1 MHDFDDIR
9 PFRNE
14 EVRDVVANLL
24 EDLDF
29 SRALAKFRHPKWY
42 KWLPG
47 PMTRLVQQALKKEL
61 SHVNN
66 IHDIQIVIEKYLD
79 KLIETTA
86 SGLTQSGLEHLNPK
100 QPYLFISN
108 HRDIA
113 MDPALVNYMLYHHG
127 FDTLQIAIGDN
138 LLKRP
143 FLANLMKLNKSFI
156 VKRSVQGRD
165 KLAASKQLSAY
176 IRHCIFTGQS
186 VWIAQRE
193 GRAKDGVD
201 KTESAVIKMLQLA
214 SREDEHKIS
223 LGAAMNQLN
232 IVPVAIS
239 YEFDPCDHSKAV
251 ELHAKNTTG
260 SFIKD
265 ENADVQS
272 ILTGMIGKK
281 GAIHVSLGTHIVVGD
296 TATADEVADLI
307 DRQIVGSYRLHA
319 INYLALEK
327 LQPDFM
333 DFSTLPALLDV
344 AESAVSAKRKEL
356 EHRLQDMDVA
366 LHPFVLRMY
375 ANPVIRKSEIFL
387 RNSACMSDIS
397 LQGQ

>member
-1 MHDFDDIR
+1 MQDFDDIR
-9 PFRNE
+9 PFRDE
-14 EVRDVVANLL
+14 EVKDVVANLL

-29 SRALAKFRHPKWY
+29 SRALAKFRHPSWY

-47 PMTRLVQQALKKEL
+47 PMTRLVQQAMKKEL
-61 SHVNN
+61 SHVAN
-66 IHDIQIVIEKYLD
+66 IHDVQIVIEKYLD

-86 SGLTQSGLEHLNPK
+86 NGLTQSGLELLDPK

-108 HRDIA
+108 HRDIT
-113 MDPALVNYMLYHHG
+113 MDPAMVNYMLYHHG
-127 FDTLQIAIGDN
+127 FDTLQIATGDN

-143 FLANLMKLNKSFI
+143 FLSDLMKLNKSFI

-176 IRHCIFTGQS
+176 IQHCIFTGQN

-214 SREDEHKIS
+214 SREGEQKIS
-223 LGAAMNQLN
+223 LGAAMNRLN

-239 YEFDPCDHSKAV
+239 YEFDPCDNAKAV

-272 ILTGMIGKK
+272 ILSGMIGKK
-281 GAIHVSLGTHIVVGD
+281 GAIHVSFGTHIVVGD
-296 TATADEVADLI
+296 TATAEEVADLI
-307 DRQIVGSYRLHA
+307 DQQIVGSYRLHA

-333 DFSTLPALLDV
+333 DFRTLPDV
-344 AESAVSAKRKEL
+344 LGETESTVSAKRKEL
-356 EHRLQDMDVA
+356 EHRLQPMDAV

-375 ANPVIRKSEIFL
+375 ANPVIRKAEIYL
-387 RNSACMSDIS
+387 RNAF
-397 LQGQ
+397 Q